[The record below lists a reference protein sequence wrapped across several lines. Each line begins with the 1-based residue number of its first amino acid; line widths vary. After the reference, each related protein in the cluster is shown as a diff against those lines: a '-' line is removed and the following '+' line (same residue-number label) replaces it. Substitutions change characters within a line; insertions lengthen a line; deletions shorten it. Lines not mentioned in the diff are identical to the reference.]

1 MKPLDGIRVLE
12 LGQLIAGPFCG
23 QVLADF
29 GAEVVKVELPGTGDA
44 MRQWGREDRE
54 GRPVWWAVIARGK
67 KSLTLD
73 LREAA
78 GQAVLRDLARE
89 ADVVIENF
97 RPGTMERWGLGYEAL
112 QARNPRLVMVRVS
125 GYGQDGPYA
134 SRAGFASVCEAMGGL
149 RHISGHPDRPPVR
162 MGVSLGDTL
171 AGIHGAMGALL
182 ALEARHRTGRGQ
194 VVDSAIYEAVLAVT
208 ESLVAE
214 YDQSGHVRER
224 SGGSLPGIAPSN
236 AYPTADG
243 REVVIGANQDTV
255 FGRLCEGMGRP
266 ELARDE
272 RFATHRAR
280 GPPRR
285 GARRAHRRVDARA
298 SGRGHGGD
306 AGGGGR
312 AGGPGLHGARHA
324 GRPPLRGARGDRA
337 GRGPGA
343 RAGGD
348 AERLS
353 APVGHAGR
361 RALHGAGPGGRHR
374 RGAERV
380 ARPFPRAHRGA
391 TLGRRDLG
399 AGARMTGDGG
409 MRGGR

>member
-29 GAEVVKVELPGTGDA
+29 GAEVVKVEPPGTGDA

-67 KSLTLD
+67 RSLTLD

-97 RPGTMERWGLGYEAL
+97 RPGTMERWGLGYDAL
-112 QARNPRLVMVRVS
+112 QAINPRLVMVRVS

-280 GPPRR
+280 G
-285 GARRAHRRVDARA
+285 
-298 SGRGHGGD
+298 
-306 AGGGGR
+306 
-312 AGGPGLHGARHA
+312 RHA
-324 GRPPLRGARGDRA
+324 EALDGLIAAWTRERPAEATVETLAAAGVPVGLAYTAPDMLADPHFAAREAIVRVEDPARGPVAMQNVFPRLSDT
-337 GRGPGA
+337 PGA
-343 RAGGD
+343 VR
-348 AERLS
+348 S
-353 APVGHAGR
+353 T
-361 RALHGAGPGGRHR
+361 GP
-374 RGAERV
+374 
-380 ARPFPRAHRGA
+380 
-391 TLGRRDLG
+391 DLG
-399 AGARMTGDGG
+399 ADTNAVLNEWLGLSPERIGALRSGG
-409 MRGGR
+409 VI